1 MGADMKFAIIGSGNV
16 GAAIA
21 RAVTDAGHDA
31 IVADPSEESLRTI
44 ASNVP
49 VGTTVSNVEAIT
61 GVDVVVL
68 AVPFAAVADIV
79 ASLRDELAGK
89 IVIDVTNPL
98 AADLSGL
105 VTDGDSGA
113 ELVARAA
120 PEARVVK
127 AFNTVFAGNQA
138 TASVDGTQLDG
149 FVASDDSEAKQT
161 VMDLLAAIGFRPIDV
176 GGLSVSRYLEGMGFI
191 NIALNARNGW
201 SWQSG
206 WKLVG
211 PLS

>member
-1 MGADMKFAIIGSGNV
+1 MKFAIIGSGNV

-49 VGTTVSNVEAIT
+49 VGTTVSNVEAVT